1 MFEICIFR
9 IQSHPPRV
17 SELIMAIF
25 SLSRLQTCLI
35 YVFIPVY
42 WAETRQLKLRTSSL
56 LFSYW
61 RTSSLL
67 FSYWRTSSLLFS
79 YWRTSSLLF
88 SYWRTSSLLFSCWWR
103 KRWWMDFL
111 FLVYINWGGP
121 YELTIYLF
129 FFFSFYLYQGF
140 VQNFPTHVSNVLWST
155 YTGFALSVWYIIGCS
170 GTPLETLGISH
181 WKCTNSNL
189 FGGWSSKI
197 MFTLPLWEIIQ
208 DHPAFNTLR
217 LRQNSRHIPDNI
229 FKWIFLNENIWILSL
244 FLGVQLV
251 IFQHWFR

>member
-1 MFEICIFR
+1 M
-9 IQSHPPRV
+9 
-17 SELIMAIF
+17 
-25 SLSRLQTCLI
+25 
-35 YVFIPVY
+35 
-42 WAETRQLKLRTSSL
+42 
-56 LFSYW
+56 
-61 RTSSLL
+61 
-67 FSYWRTSSLLFS
+67 
-79 YWRTSSLLF
+79 
-88 SYWRTSSLLFSCWWR
+88 
-103 KRWWMDFL
+103 FL
-111 FLVYINWGGP
+111 FQFIELRHVSWNSGHLVCYSATGGRLVCYSATGGRLVCYSATGGHLVCYSATGGHLVCYSAADDVNVGEWISYFWCISIEEDRMNSP
-121 YELTIYLF
+121 FTSF

-140 VQNFPTHVSNVLWST
+140 VQNFPIHVSKVLWST